1 MVCIKQA
8 DNIKVED
15 FRHHL
20 VEEIARPL
28 STQDEVMRLRLH
40 LLEPFDE
47 SENSSYVSHDWAKEK
62 HYQAWIE
69 LMLQN
74 EAARKQ
80 LFSSNEHAKFIK
92 AIHTFPIV
100 ARYTMVYDGKPT
112 IVGLRGFPSVQTI
125 EQASAENQKSPE
137 LLEIL
142 YGDVVRG

>member
-69 LMLQN
+69 LMCKG
-74 EAARKQ
+74 EASVQQ
-80 LFSSNEHAKFIK
+80 LFSSGNGSSDF
-92 AIHTFPIV
+92 
-100 ARYTMVYDGKPT
+100 
-112 IVGLRGFPSVQTI
+112 SVQTNTPSLFKQSI
-125 EQASAENQKSPE
+125 PFP
-137 LLEIL
+137 LLL
-142 YGDVVRG
+142 VTLWFTMANLQ